1 MSTSTPDLEK
11 KMYTIAVSGGN
22 GGVEIRDDY
31 DKHMAREM
39 LQIIIVPPVS
49 TATYRIYIREVVD
62 DVEIYR
68 REDEIIGDTNELFTT
83 ALPLCGRHELYIT
96 NASVDGNY
104 KARIVFR

>member
-11 KMYTIAVSGGN
+11 KLYTIAVSSGS
-22 GGVEIRDDY
+22 GGVAIADDY

-39 LQIIIVPPVS
+39 LQIIVVPPS
-49 TATYRIYIREVVD
+49 NSATYKIYIREVVD

-68 REDEIIGDTNELFTT
+68 RDDEVVGETNELFST

-96 NASVDGNY
+96 DASVDGNY